1 MGTTLSLESFNDIL
15 LSAGLDKKEL
25 LAVEIEAAYRFKI
38 EKMEE
43 MVDLS
48 NKGEDFC
55 DVLREINNIDSSLD
69 YLNEQLK
76 KIETLER
83 AEEND

>member
-1 MGTTLSLESFNDIL
+1 MCIRDR
-15 LSAGLDKKEL
+15 
-25 LAVEIEAAYRFKI
+25 EIEAAYRFKI

>member
-55 DVLREINNIDSSLD
+55 DVLREINNIDSGLD

>member
-1 MGTTLSLESFNDIL
+1 MGKKLNLESFNGIL
-15 LSAGLDKKEL
+15 LSAGIDKKEL
-25 LAVEIEAAYRFKI
+25 LVMEIRAAYGLKI

>member
-1 MGTTLSLESFNDIL
+1 MEKKLNLESFNDIL
-15 LSAGLDKKEL
+15 LSAGIDKKEL
-25 LAVEIEAAYRFKI
+25 LVMEIRAAYGFKI

-55 DVLREINNIDSSLD
+55 DILGEINNIDNILD
-69 YLNEQLK
+69 RLDEQLR
-76 KIETLER
+76 ESE
-83 AEEND
+83 EEND

>member
-1 MGTTLSLESFNDIL
+1 MGTNLTIESFNDIL
-15 LSAGLDKKEL
+15 ISAGINKKEL
-25 LAVEIEAAYRFKI
+25 LVMEIRAAYAFKI

-48 NKGEDFC
+48 NRGEDFC

-69 YLNEQLK
+69 LLDKQLEEIEEQEKNDNE
-76 KIETLER
+76 
-83 AEEND
+83 